1 MAVPK
6 RFIKKLSKKA
16 LLSFY
21 SSFGKMKKKKR
32 RIKIEFKKL

>member
-6 RFIKKLSKKA
+6 RFVKKLSKKA

-21 SSFGKMKKKKR
+21 SSFGKIQKER
-32 RIKIEFKKL
+32 RRKIEFKKL